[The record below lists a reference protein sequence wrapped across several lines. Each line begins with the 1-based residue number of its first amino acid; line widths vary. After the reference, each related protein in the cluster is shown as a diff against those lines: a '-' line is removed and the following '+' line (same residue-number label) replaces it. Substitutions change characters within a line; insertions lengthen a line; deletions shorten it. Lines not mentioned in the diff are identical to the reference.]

1 MSASSVGPFALEER
15 LDPAGKGNVFRAVHL
30 KQRRQ
35 VALKLFT
42 APLATDRAVRDAFT
56 EEMELLKSLKHPNIV
71 RCYGGGIVET
81 QGYLAMEIV
90 PGEPLSAVM
99 QRRGRMSWDEV
110 VEVALQ
116 ISSALQFA
124 HERDLT
130 HQDLTPDKLLLTRDG
145 QVKVVDFRHDRRHN
159 RFCVSSNER
168 SLPRVAYLSPEQL
181 SDAPVTHKSD
191 LYSLGCVLFE
201 MLTGRTPFEAATAEE
216 MADQHRHEP
225 PPRVASIALDCPI
238 WLDVVVS
245 QLLEKDPIRRTHG
258 AAALSLALNEAKKKL
273 AAGTGVA
280 EHAAG
285 GISALRMP
293 VAKAEARKLLGRR
306 EPKKDRP
313 AGPPIYER
321 VWFLA
326 GLLVLIAV
334 VVTWFAW
341 PASEKKLFT
350 KAEALMATDDPVQ
363 WSRARRSYLEPLQKR
378 FPDGQY
384 ADQVQEYLDQI
395 DAHYAMERVKKFL
408 LIGREPTCEGERLV
422 AEAWRYETFGDRVA
436 ALEKYQSIVD
446 LGLAEESDRKFVL
459 LAKRQIARLLHDD
472 YTDTSGTVLVER
484 KLDQADDLY
493 AAGDVLEAQ
502 KLWRSIVSLYSDNR
516 EMAPLVDRAK
526 KRLEDPADRTSDGA
540 TDSSRGDDATD
551 NGPLKTCAGD
561 AEP

>member
-1 MSASSVGPFALEER
+1 
-15 LDPAGKGNVFRAVHL
+15 
-30 KQRRQ
+30 
-35 VALKLFT
+35 
-42 APLATDRAVRDAFT
+42 
-56 EEMELLKSLKHPNIV
+56 
-71 RCYGGGIVET
+71 
-81 QGYLAMEIV
+81 
-90 PGEPLSAVM
+90 
-99 QRRGRMSWDEV
+99 
-110 VEVALQ
+110 
-116 ISSALQFA
+116 
-124 HERDLT
+124 
-130 HQDLTPDKLLLTRDG
+130 
-145 QVKVVDFRHDRRHN
+145 
-159 RFCVSSNER
+159 
-168 SLPRVAYLSPEQL
+168 
-181 SDAPVTHKSD
+181 
-191 LYSLGCVLFE
+191 
-201 MLTGRTPFEAATAEE
+201 
-216 MADQHRHEP
+216 
-225 PPRVASIALDCPI
+225 
-238 WLDVVVS
+238 
-245 QLLEKDPIRRTHG
+245 
-258 AAALSLALNEAKKKL
+258 
-273 AAGTGVA
+273 
-280 EHAAG
+280 
-285 GISALRMP
+285 MP

-326 GLLVLIAV
+326 GLLVLIAL

-395 DAHYAMERVKKFL
+395 DAHYALERVKNTIRFV
-408 LIGREPTCEGERLV
+408 REPTCEGERLV

-551 NGPLKTCAGD
+551 NGPLTTCAGD